1 MQKRAFLIHGWG
13 GRPDGGFRPWLKKEL
28 ESHGYLVE
36 ALAMPDS
43 DRPVIGK
50 WIPYLTANISSPDE
64 NTVLV
69 GHSLGA
75 PALLMYLEKLP
86 ETARVGKVILV
97 AGAFRKITGHD
108 TPEQQELARPWLES
122 PINYGKI
129 RLSATSIIA
138 FFSDNDPW
146 VPLKENSEVA
156 EKLHAKVIVEH
167 NMAHYNEDAGIK
179 EVPSILKEILA
190 D

>member
-28 ESHGYLVE
+28 ESHGYHVE

-43 DRPVIGK
+43 DTPVIGK
-50 WIPYLTANISSPDE
+50 WVPYLGANIPTPDE

-75 PALLMYLEKLP
+75 TALVMYLEKLP
-86 ETARVGKVILV
+86 ENVRIGKVILV
-97 AGAFRKITGHD
+97 AGAFNKITGHD
-108 TPEQQELARPWLES
+108 TPEQQKLAKPWLET
-122 PINYGKI
+122 PINYEKI
-129 RLSATSIIA
+129 SRSAKSITA
-138 FFSDNDPW
+138 FFSNNDPW
-146 VPLKENSEVA
+146 VPLRENSEVA
-156 EKLHAKVIVEH
+156 KKLHAKIIVEH

-179 EVPSILKEILA
+179 EVPGILNEILA

>member
-13 GRPDGGFRPWLKKEL
+13 GRPEGGFRPWLKKEL
-28 ESHGYLVE
+28 ESHGYHVE

-43 DRPVIGK
+43 DTPVIDK
-50 WIPYLTANISSPDE
+50 WIPYLTASIRDPDK

-75 PALLMYLEKLP
+75 TALLMYLEQLP
-86 ETARVGKVILV
+86 ETASVGKVILV
-97 AGAFRKITGHD
+97 AGAFTKISGH
-108 TPEQQELARPWLES
+108 TPEQQAIAKPWLET
-122 PINYGKI
+122 PFNFEKI
-129 RLSATSIIA
+129 RHSSKSIVA

-156 EKLHAKVIVEH
+156 KKLHAKIVVEH
-167 NMAHYNEDAGIK
+167 NMSHYNEDAGIR
-179 EVPSILKEILA
+179 EVPAVLKEIVA

>member
-43 DRPVIGK
+43 DTPVIDK
-50 WIPYLTANISSPDE
+50 WIPYLSSQISSPDE

-75 PALLMYLEKLP
+75 TAVLMYLEKLP

-97 AGAFRKITGHD
+97 AGAFTKISGH
-108 TPEQQELARPWLES
+108 TPEQQILARPWLET
-122 PINYGKI
+122 PINYEKI
-129 RLSATSIIA
+129 RRSAKSIVA

-146 VPLKENSEVA
+146 VPLKENSGVA
-156 EKLHAKVIVEH
+156 EKLHAKIVVEH
-167 NMAHYNEDAGIK
+167 NMSHYNEDAGIK
-179 EVPSILKEILA
+179 EVPAVLNEILA